1 MLRPMTFKTGVA
13 EYQGYIPPLFQ
24 PLLDAAAAG
33 NDLVTVINSITNA
46 FGFDT
51 FNCSVSM
58 CIRPQSEG
66 LAYVFTTMPAAWVA
80 LYDQRSFVEVDPRVQ
95 WLISKR
101 LPMIWDQASLRG
113 SNPKID
119 EFLDAG
125 LSYGLGSGV
134 AVGFADVRGHAVMV
148 ALNSEQQ
155 TMSNARRVAVSQQMG
170 EIVLLA
176 HFFHEIFA
184 AEIIKHGTTP
194 TGSGAPLSD
203 RERQCLSLAAHG
215 QTSEDIA
222 GKLGITERTVEFHF
236 VSIRSKLSAAT
247 RQEAVAKAVQAG
259 LISALH

>member
-1 MLRPMTFKTGVA
+1 MLRSINFKGGA
-13 EYQGYIPPLFQ
+13 IDYQGYVPPLFQ
-24 PLLDAAAAG
+24 PLMDAASASH
-33 NDLVTVINSITNA
+33 DLVPVINRITAA

-58 CIRPQSEG
+58 CMYPQSES

-95 WLISKR
+95 WLISTQ

-113 SNPKID
+113 SNPKVD

-125 LSYGLGSGV
+125 LKYGLGSGV
-134 AVGFADVRGHAVMV
+134 VVGFADVRGHGVMF
-148 ALNSEQQ
+148 ALNSAQT
-155 TMSNARRVAVSQQMG
+155 TMSAARKNAVSQQMG
-170 EIVLLA
+170 EIILLA

-184 AEIIKHGTTP
+184 AEIIKSGSTP
-194 TGSGAPLSD
+194 TGSGAPLSS

-215 QTSEDIA
+215 QTSQDIA

-236 VSIRSKLSAAT
+236 VSIRSKLAAAT

-259 LISALH
+259 LVTAVH